1 MSGIPLSMEHQRRYS
16 HHYERLIASKRL
28 QLVFGM
34 LVVVIAPA
42 LYQAYMNQ
50 LEGVNY
56 VWWLTSDGQWHA
68 LLGTGVAYT
77 LSITAVNRL
86 SRLPGTRSYLYVVP
100 AIVIFY
106 LALMLILGIFDLEYS
121 RHQVGLSFVLAV
133 SLCTAYYYIDS
144 RLRRMRFAVVPFGK
158 APSLCTR
165 PGVDWFTLTGPD
177 LVGIRRIDGVV
188 ADLRAEL
195 PSEWQSFLADCTI
208 HRIPVYHATH
218 AHEMITG
225 RVLLDHLYANEYGS
239 LIPRED
245 YEVIKRWMD
254 LAVAIVVLPLLLP
267 IMLLTALA
275 IRLDSPGPVVFRQP
289 RMGFHCRPFTVYKF
303 RSMYDGMKGAGFT
316 QEGSDPRITRVGR
329 VIRKFRLD
337 ELPQLINVLKG
348 DMSLIGP
355 RPESM
360 NLADWYRK
368 DVPFF
373 HYRHVVRPGITGW
386 AQVEQGYA
394 AEVEGMIRKLEYDF
408 FYIKHFSF
416 WLDLLVVIRT
426 IKIVISGS
434 GSR

>member
-1 MSGIPLSMEHQRRYS
+1 MSGLPLSMEHQRRYS

-42 LYQAYMNQ
+42 LYQAGLNE
-50 LEGVNY
+50 LVPGDHG
-56 VWWLTSDGQWHA
+56 WWLTSDAQWHA
-68 LLGTGVAYT
+68 MIGTGVAYT

-100 AIVIFY
+100 TIVICY
-106 LALMLILGIFDLEYS
+106 LMLMLALGVFDLDYS
-121 RHQVGLSFVLAV
+121 RHQVGLSFLLAV
-133 SLCTAYYYIDS
+133 SLCTAYYYIDTHV
-144 RLRRMRFAVVPFGK
+144 RRMRFAVVPFGK
-158 APSLCTR
+158 APALCQR
-165 PGVDWFTLTGPD
+165 REVEWLTLKRPD
-177 LVGIRRIDGVV
+177 LVGMRRIDGVV
-188 ADLRAEL
+188 ADLRAEM
-195 PSEWQSFLADCTI
+195 PREWESFLADCTI
-208 HRIPVYHATH
+208 HRIPVYHATQ

-225 RVLLDHLYANEYGS
+225 RVLLDHLYANEFGS
-239 LIPRED
+239 LMPRED

-254 LAVAIVVLPLLLP
+254 FSVALVLLPLLAP
-267 IMLLTALA
+267 VMLLTALA

-329 VIRKFRLD
+329 FIRKCRLD
-337 ELPQLINVLKG
+337 ELPQLFNVLKG

-426 IKIVISGS
+426 IRIVISGN